1 MVGVVIA
8 FPQLVM
14 HYKGK
19 VVDAANVTITL
30 PTLPTLNG
38 GGIGGAPQLGSP
50 VSGAAKLG
58 APVVNP

>member
-14 HYKGK
+14 HYKGA
-19 VVDAANVTITL
+19 VVDSTTIEIKL
-30 PTLPTLNG
+30 PTLPTLQG
-38 GGIGGAPQLGSP
+38 GGIGGAPVLGAP
-50 VSGAAKLG
+50 KLG